1 MREREFFKE
10 LMEKLYKLYNN
21 FVKIFNRN
29 LCFISLP
36 SNYSYLSF
44 NNSSSRIDSS
54 YEILYSKIKE
64 EIAKIYDIPGEYL
77 NRVKIYVVDNLP
89 SLYSNTIVFGRYRS
103 VKDFYGRICNAIIY
117 IPKWLFKYPKK
128 LIETIAH
135 ELTHYIQDL
144 KGKIKRSSYQF
155 KNFSEY
161 FNSEEEKEAR
171 TVGKYVADK
180 IYKNLTYN
188 LYGSSRMYFL

>member
-1 MREREFFKE
+1 MREKEFFKE

-21 FVKIFNRN
+21 FVKNLNRN
-29 LCFISLP
+29 LYFISLP
-36 SNYSYLSF
+36 SNYSYLNL
-44 NNSSSRIDSS
+44 NNSFSEINTS
-54 YEILYSKIKE
+54 YETLYSQIKKEITKIFN
-64 EIAKIYDIPGEYL
+64 IPREYL

-89 SLYSNTIVFGRYRS
+89 SLYNNAIVLGMYRS
-103 VKDFYGRICNAIIY
+103 VKDFYGRIYDAAIY

-144 KGKIKRSSYQF
+144 KGKIKRSSHQF
-155 KNFSEY
+155 KNFFDY

-171 TVGKYVADK
+171 TIGKYVANK
-180 IYKNLTYN
+180 IYSNLIYN